1 MSVPILTVGYGNRSV
16 EDLIALVRRE
26 GVEFLID
33 VRSSPQSRFKP
44 EFSGDPLGQAM
55 RLAGIRYV
63 FMGDTLGGRP
73 QDPSCYENGH
83 VIYDLVQQKDFFAAG
98 IDRLLDAA
106 AKGFQVCLLCS
117 ESRPEECHR
126 SKMIGVALSARG
138 VGVIHLDPH
147 GERVAQADVIA
158 RLEKAQAALFDGSFR
173 SRKAYRPVGTRPA
186 SGE

>member
-1 MSVPILTVGYGNRSV
+1 MSAPILTVGYGNRSL
-16 EDLIALVRRE
+16 DGLIALMRRE
-26 GVEFLID
+26 GVQFLID
-33 VRSSPQSRFKP
+33 VRSSPLSRFKP
-44 EFSGDPLGQAM
+44 EFSGDPLDQAM
-55 RLAGIRYV
+55 RLVGIRYV

-83 VIYDLVQQKDFFAAG
+83 VIYDLVQQKPFFGAG
-98 IDRLLDAA
+98 IDRLLDAS

-126 SKMIGVALSARG
+126 SKMIGVALAARG
-138 VGVIHLDPH
+138 SDVIHLGPQ
-147 GERVAQADVIA
+147 GERLAQADVIA

-173 SRKAYRPVGTRPA
+173 SRKAYRPASARPA